1 MPSYTIST
9 IVHNNATQ
17 YNMQRKLVR
26 TSNGDLHCSFIKV
39 IDSYQ
44 QLFYAK
50 STDGGENWVETQL
63 TTEAFN
69 QYYSGIAVDS
79 NDYIHIVFSGKFAGP
94 NSTYWQIR
102 YIKYTDSWQTIINLT
117 SGVNDQG
124 PPSIAIDSND
134 YLHVIWVGGDISACY
149 YLRYIKYTDSWQTII
164 NLTPGVDIQSF
175 SSIAIDSNDYLHI
188 VFVGCYPN
196 SLVYMQ
202 LRYIKYTDSWQ
213 PVENLTSGDYHQ
225 YRPSIAIDSNDY
237 LHIVWYGFHSG
248 SPSLR
253 QVRYIRYTDSWQS
266 IEELTSENYYQDCP
280 SIAIDS
286 NDYIYVVWYGK
297 NSISTTFDQIRY
309 IKYTDSWQAIENLTS
324 AADHQRNPGL
334 IWALYPI
341 INGAKTNRPK
351 EGFTFVWT
359 DYTGTNSL
367 KFYKSAD
374 LAWSEEELILLQSN
388 SAGTSG
394 ASGSL
399 NSQPELVSSIIGTS
413 VVSGSLDLQPGLVG
427 STNGISGVSGSLDS
441 QPGLVVSTNGISGV
455 SGILSYTYEELQ
467 GLSAGTFDT
476 FGSLNIVIQLQ
487 SNSAGVS
494 SVSGILNFTG
504 LIQLQ
509 SSSVGISNVL
519 GKIYI
524 PIGFYESLV
533 NQLTS
538 YFQDIANI
546 NNLIIRYDNDLRATP
561 AENLWCEYNIDFSN
575 AEQSEIGIDSFRNV
589 GNFNVKIKNK
599 IGLGI
604 GELSEK
610 TDIIATAFRRKNLN
624 RIIFE
629 VPKVRNVGRINDDY
643 QMNVI
648 CPFFVDKI
656 GK

>member
-94 NSTYWQIR
+94 NSTYWQLR

-134 YLHVIWVGGDISACY
+134 YLHVIWIGGEIDFCY
-149 YLRYIKYTDSWQTII
+149 YLRYIKYTDSWQPII
-164 NLTPGVDIQSF
+164 NLTPGADVQSF

-188 VFVGCYPN
+188 VFVGCYPD

-213 PVENLTSGDYHQ
+213 PVENLTSGNYHQ

-237 LHIVWYGFHSG
+237 LHVVWYGFHSG

-253 QVRYIRYTDSWQS
+253 QVRYIKYTDSWQS

-297 NSISTTFDQIRY
+297 NSISTTFDQIRH
-309 IKYTDSWQAIENLTS
+309 IKYTDSWQTIENLTS

-374 LAWSEEELILLQSN
+374 LAWSEEESSIIGSTVGTSNVSGYLGFLIFVEGN
-388 SAGTSG
+388 SAGISNIPATNLDKQPGCESISDGTSG
-394 ASGSL
+394 AVGYLDSQSGLISFTIGTSGVLGSL
-399 NSQPELVSSIIGTS
+399 LVATELQGSIIG
-413 VVSGSLDLQPGLVG
+413 VFGALGSLLVA
-427 STNGISGVSGSLDS
+427 T
-441 QPGLVVSTNGISGV
+441 
-455 SGILSYTYEELQ
+455 ELQ
-467 GLSAGTFDT
+467 G
-476 FGSLNIVIQLQ
+476 
-487 SNSAGVS
+487 
-494 SVSGILNFTG
+494 FTAE
-504 LIQLQ
+504 
-509 SSSVGISNVL
+509 ISNVI

-538 YFQDIANI
+538 YFQDIADI

-561 AENLWCEYNIDFSN
+561 AENLWCEYNIDFGN